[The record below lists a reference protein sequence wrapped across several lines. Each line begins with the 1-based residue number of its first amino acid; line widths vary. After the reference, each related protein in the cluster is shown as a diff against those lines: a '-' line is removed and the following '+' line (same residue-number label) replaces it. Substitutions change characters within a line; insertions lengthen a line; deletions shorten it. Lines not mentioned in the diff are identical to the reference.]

1 MWKDVSDGKAHHV
14 IAKKAVEKKIAKKD
28 MVASEH
34 PLASRAGL
42 MMLEQ
47 GGNAVDAAVATH
59 FALAVVK
66 PYSTGIGGGGRCVIR
81 LNDSE
86 TFAMNFE
93 PMTPAK
99 ENPFEPDLD
108 RIRTIYKVS
117 LGRPAAKN
125 DENILGY
132 KAAAIPGFVK
142 GMDILLEKLG
152 NLDLATILEP
162 AIDYAENGYLIC
174 EHVAKT
180 IAFNMNLISQFP
192 ETAKILLKNGLPP
205 RPWGSAR
212 WGTEF
217 DKLVQKDLAETLK
230 KISQDGPEA
239 FYSGEIA
246 EKIAL
251 DMEANGGYITEN
263 DLKSYEPE
271 YYEVSEWNYRGYQM
285 HSLPVS
291 TGINQILEIIENFD
305 MKKLGYNDPRAIH
318 VLVEAVKMAYA
329 AREEYL
335 ALGLEKRPFYG
346 IATQEYADTLA
357 KQIKIDKIIENIDLG
372 DPWKYEEQ
380 HTTHACVVD
389 KDRNIAG
396 VHSSLGDNFG
406 SKVVIKGTGI
416 ILNNKMKDYDP
427 RKNAPNSVRPHT
439 IRPPPSGSVIILKN
453 DKPFMVIGSPGG
465 YKQPPAISR
474 CISNVI
480 DYGMGI
486 QESMDAA
493 RIFVQSGKVFL
504 ESTMPSNVIEYLQ
517 KVGHDV
523 TVVDREFGFALP
535 TGIKIDQKTGDLYGG
550 VNGLP
555 AVTLGH

>member
-1 MWKDVSDGKAHHV
+1 MWKEISNEKAHHV
-14 IAKKAVEKKIAKKD
+14 IAKKAVEKKTAKKH
-28 MVASEH
+28 MVAAEH
-34 PLASRAGL
+34 PLASLAGL
-42 MMLEQ
+42 KMLEQ

-81 LNDSE
+81 LNDGE
-86 TFAMNFE
+86 TYALNFE
-93 PMTPAK
+93 PMTPGK
-99 ENPFEPDLD
+99 ETPFEPDHE

-125 DENILGY
+125 DENIHGY

-142 GMDILLEKLG
+142 GMSILLEKYG
-152 NLDLATILEP
+152 NLDLSTILEP
-162 AIDYAENGYLIC
+162 AIDYAENGYLVC

-180 IAFNMNLISQFP
+180 IAFNMYLITRFP
-192 ETAKILLKNGLPP
+192 ETSRILLKNGLPP
-205 RPWGSAR
+205 KPWGSAR

-217 DKLVQKDLAETLK
+217 DKLIQKDLAETLK
-230 KISQDGPEA
+230 EIQRNGPEA
-239 FYSGEIA
+239 YYTGVIA
-246 EKIAL
+246 DKIVA
-251 DMEANGGYITEN
+251 DMEANDGHITMN
-263 DLKSYEPE
+263 DLKRYEPE
-271 YYEVSEWNYRGYQM
+271 LYNVSKWDYRGYTM

-291 TGINQILEIIENFD
+291 TGINQVLSIINNFD
-305 MKKLGYNDPRAIH
+305 MKELGYNNPRAIH
-318 VLVEAVKMAYA
+318 VLVEAVKLAYA
-329 AREEYL
+329 GREKFL
-335 ALGLEKRPFYG
+335 ALGLEKRPFHG
-346 IATQEYADTLA
+346 IATKEYAETLA
-357 KQIKIDKIIENIDLG
+357 KQIKLDSIMEEIDLG

-406 SKVVIKGTGI
+406 SKVVVKDTGI

-427 RKNAPNSVRPHT
+427 RPNAPNSVRPHT
-439 IRPPPSGSVIILKN
+439 IRPPPTGSVIILNK
-453 DKPFMVIGSPGG
+453 DKPYMVIGSPGG

-480 DYGMGI
+480 DYGMSI
-486 QESMDAA
+486 QDSMDAA

-504 ESTMPSNVIEYLQ
+504 ESTMPQ
-517 KVGHDV
+517 KVVDYLIKLGHDV

-535 TGIKIDQKTGDLYGG
+535 TGIRIDEKTGTLYGG